1 RVPRLDYSSLGRW
14 LDGRL
19 AALLDATPSDVLW
32 AERSFSLVANVEYIF
47 DFPGEEGLLGAPLE
61 VLIEQMG
68 SAAKNRNAVV
78 DGDRTL
84 GLADGP
90 FPNWRSLRSLPKNQ
104 RYVASLSPRRAFGDI
119 NLTDHFHRCAICWPY
134 AGLFLQM
141 REAGV
146 SGTQPLEPIWLAR
159 VKEVGR
165 IVLLTRPPEF
175 LQPLLFEL
183 AERVELPR
191 DVGAALRP
199 FAEDGRQQAILD
211 WYTRAA
217 PLYTY
222 SPASH
227 CVGEA
232 TQHALKYVVT
242 ALDHNAKAA
251 ALKQS
256 TGLPTSTRRRW
267 SRAGLPY
274 RTEEERIVIARA
286 MAKTQRHQLDGYR
299 SQQQVAKRLK
309 RSRSVV
315 QRYTLQLQPRPR
327 QDAGGTW
334 RYSAEDIERLR
345 NLLPP
350 PRTRA

>member
-1 RVPRLDYSSLGRW
+1 MPRLDYSSLGRW

-47 DFPGEEGLLGAPLE
+47 DFPGEEGPLGAPLE
-61 VLIEQMG
+61 ALIEQIG
-68 SAAKNRNAVV
+68 SAAKNRAAVV
-78 DGDRTL
+78 NGDRTRV
-84 GLADGP
+84 LADGHS
-90 FPNWRSLRSLPKNQ
+90 PNWRPLRSLPRNQ
-104 RYVASLSPRRAFGDI
+104 RYVASLSPRRTFGDI

-146 SGTQPLEPIWLAR
+146 SGTEPLEPLWLAR

-165 IVLLTRPPEF
+165 IVLFTQPPQF

-191 DVGAALRP
+191 GVGAALRP

-222 SPASH
+222 SPTANCLSEAS
-227 CVGEA
+227 
-232 TQHALKYVVT
+232 QHALKYVVT
-242 ALDHNAKAA
+242 GLDHNAKAA
-251 ALKQS
+251 ALEQS

-267 SRAGLPY
+267 SRAGLPH
-274 RTEEERIVIARA
+274 RTEEECALIARA
-286 MAKTQRHQLDGYR
+286 MAKAQRHQVDGYA
-299 SQQQVAKRLK
+299 SQQQVAKFLK

-315 QRYTLQLQPRPR
+315 QRYTIQLQPRPL
-327 QDAGGTW
+327 QDASRTW
-334 RYSAEDIERLR
+334 RYSPEDVERLR